1 MHGKRISPA
10 WRDTARAMSEENVE
24 TFRRA
29 VEAYARHDDDALV
42 ELFDAE
48 VEVQPALVV
57 TLGGEATVYRGH
69 EGVREWLR
77 DTDDAFVERSVVV
90 SEVLDLGSR
99 LIAHGRTRF
108 VGRASGAATESALAW
123 VVDFSRGRVIRL
135 RSYLDPTEA
144 FKAAG
149 LSE

>member
-48 VEVQPALVV
+48 VEVQPALVA

-144 FKAAG
+144 FIAAG

>member
-1 MHGKRISPA
+1 M
-10 WRDTARAMSEENVE
+10 
-24 TFRRA
+24 
-29 VEAYARHDDDALV
+29 
-42 ELFDAE
+42 
-48 VEVQPALVV
+48 
-57 TLGGEATVYRGH
+57 
-69 EGVREWLR
+69 
-77 DTDDAFVERSVVV
+77 ERSVVV

-108 VGRASGAATESALAW
+108 VGRASGATTESALAW

-144 FKAAG
+144 SKAAG